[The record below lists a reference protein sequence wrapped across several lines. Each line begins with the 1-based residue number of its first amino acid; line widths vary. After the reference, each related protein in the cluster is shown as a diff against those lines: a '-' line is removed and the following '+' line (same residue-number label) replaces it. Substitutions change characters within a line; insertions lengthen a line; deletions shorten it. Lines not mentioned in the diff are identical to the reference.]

1 MGFLHQRK
9 LNYRHKVIQKT
20 LSVVCYPGIV
30 LNPPYTHE
38 SNIPFARLCN
48 NVQIPS
54 IQIAFNVLTTHHIA
68 NLYSHNRAWDFIKLE
83 ENICQAVLKM
93 FLASYV
99 AVLSVIRQPPIDFM
113 FTPKFTQPRKKRE
126 LE

>member
-1 MGFLHQRK
+1 MGLYK
-9 LNYRHKVIQKT
+9 IGGKD
-20 LSVVCYPGIV
+20 LSGRI
-30 LNPPYTHE
+30 
-38 SNIPFARLCN
+38 
-48 NVQIPS
+48 
-54 IQIAFNVLTTHHIA
+54 
-68 NLYSHNRAWDFIKLE
+68 
-83 ENICQAVLKM
+83 KM